1 MHTHTGKGRL
11 FWRCVYFSWC
21 QSRCTRG
28 EGKATAVA
36 TNTSRKW
43 NVSSSS
49 SLAPPFW
56 LLLLCFSRSSWPFT
70 CSKVD
75 VFGGGRG
82 LRSIACVRRVSPSSS
97 SSSSSSPLS
106 PSTSSSGE
114 SCWLLLSSCLEPG
127 EDSPTEKDVKK
138 HLLSTVCRHL
148 IFVICLKYSVKK
160 IGDVAVHALFILA
173 FSFQKIVSR
182 HGASLSFVSFH
193 GWTDEEEE
201 EE

>member
-1 MHTHTGKGRL
+1 MYIFLGVKADVQG
-11 FWRCVYFSWC
+11 
-21 QSRCTRG
+21 G
-28 EGKATAVA
+28 GKATVVT

-97 SSSSSSPLS
+97 ILLFPTLTLHFLLRRILLAFVVEL
-106 PSTSSSGE
+106 PRTRGGFADRKRRQNTS
-114 SCWLLLSSCLEPG
+114 
-127 EDSPTEKDVKK
+127 
-138 HLLSTVCRHL
+138 LSTVCRHL
-148 IFVICLKYSVKK
+148 IFYLFEIFRKKSVMLPL
-160 IGDVAVHALFILA
+160 AAL
-173 FSFQKIVSR
+173 R
-182 HGASLSFVSFH
+182 Y
-193 GWTDEEEE
+193 
-201 EE
+201 